1 MIHDINPIFISLGDF
16 HIYWYG
22 IMYLIAFLSA
32 WYVGNL
38 YIKKNIVGINRD
50 GFSDLMFYCFLGI
63 LIGGRVGY
71 TIFYNF
77 SYTLENPITIF
88 YLWNGGMSF
97 HGGFIGVILAIVYF
111 CKKNKIPF
119 FEISDFIVRL
129 VPIGLFTG
137 RVGNFI
143 NGELWG
149 KPTDIIWGVIFPKI
163 DNLPRHPTQIYEA
176 ILEGIVLFIILNF
189 VFTEK
194 LKASVMTSYFL
205 ILYSLFRFTV
215 EFFRVP
221 DAHIGYLALNWVTMG
236 QILCIPMFLLGLYFL
251 KIGKGN

>member
-1 MIHDINPIFISLGDF
+1 
-16 HIYWYG
+16 
-22 IMYLIAFLSA
+22 MYLIAFLSA

-50 GFSDLMFYCFLGI
+50 DFSDLMFYCFLGI

-111 CKKNKIPF
+111 CKKSKIPF

>member
-50 GFSDLMFYCFLGI
+50 DFSDLMFYCFLGI

-77 SYTLENPITIF
+77 SYTFENPITIF

>member
-50 GFSDLMFYCFLGI
+50 DFSDLMFYCFLGI

-77 SYTLENPITIF
+77 AYTLENPITIF

-189 VFTEK
+189 VFTKK

>member
-50 GFSDLMFYCFLGI
+50 DFSDLMFYCFLGI

-143 NGELWG
+143 NGG
-149 KPTDIIWGVIFPKI
+149 VFSYIFRSPTSRHKPYFKFCKP
-163 DNLPRHPTQIYEA
+163 
-176 ILEGIVLFIILNF
+176 
-189 VFTEK
+189 VFGPV
-194 LKASVMTSYFL
+194 S
-205 ILYSLFRFTV
+205 I
-215 EFFRVP
+215 
-221 DAHIGYLALNWVTMG
+221 
-236 QILCIPMFLLGLYFL
+236 
-251 KIGKGN
+251 

>member
-50 GFSDLMFYCFLGI
+50 DFSDLMFYCFLGI

-236 QILCIPMFLLGLYFL
+236 QILCILMFLLGLYFL

>member
-50 GFSDLMFYCFLGI
+50 DFSDLMFYCFLGI

-111 CKKNKIPF
+111 CKKNKISF

>member
-1 MIHDINPIFISLGDF
+1 
-16 HIYWYG
+16 
-22 IMYLIAFLSA
+22 
-32 WYVGNL
+32 
-38 YIKKNIVGINRD
+38 
-50 GFSDLMFYCFLGI
+50 MFYCFLGI

-77 SYTLENPITIF
+77 AYTLENPITIF

-111 CKKNKIPF
+111 CKKSKIPF

>member
-1 MIHDINPIFISLGDF
+1 
-16 HIYWYG
+16 
-22 IMYLIAFLSA
+22 MYLIAFLSA

-50 GFSDLMFYCFLGI
+50 DFSDLMFYCFLGI

>member
-50 GFSDLMFYCFLGI
+50 DFSDLMFYCFLGI

-119 FEISDFIVRL
+119 FEISDFIVKL

>member
-50 GFSDLMFYCFLGI
+50 DFSDLMFYCFLGI

-77 SYTLENPITIF
+77 AYTLENPITIF

-111 CKKNKIPF
+111 CKKSKIPF